1 MAAVQLK
8 FSLRTS
14 SNVKTVHLV
23 GSWDNYQRQ
32 IPLSSEDKPG
42 AWVGKFRFQTSMLQL
57 GGRYWYYYMMDG
69 YHVSH
74 DPAVEYTVEPTTG
87 RKLNILDVPGG
98 KPTTRSS
105 APKASR
111 GNIATGRA
119 LSPSR
124 IQHPKPTKHYAS
136 RQLRE
141 ADFAPTVDDLTRRFA
156 GSRLSDEYS
165 YSNSPPSSAG
175 SSLSSRSS
183 SGSTSP
189 SSLSSMSEPPV
200 HCRCERYGITRKGDR
215 VKLDC
220 GGSRCGYV
228 ESSDDSCSE
237 SEYESDEEY
246 TRARNAVRRQAR
258 AVGGL
263 VFALRLGGDEDCVM
277 RGEEKEGE
285 WEEEEEEEEE
295 EAIDYNTQVFRCG
308 QHPPWIIDSSLVD
321 SDKLI
326 LSWSRYRSD

>member
-98 KPTTRSS
+98 KPTSRYS

-156 GSRLSDEYS
+156 GSLS
-165 YSNSPPSSAG
+165 
-175 SSLSSRSS
+175 
-183 SGSTSP
+183 
-189 SSLSSMSEPPV
+189 PPV

-220 GGSRCGYV
+220 GGARCGYV

-246 TRARNAVRRQAR
+246 CRARNAVRRQGIVVR
-258 AVGGL
+258 
-263 VFALRLGGDEDCVM
+263 R
-277 RGEEKEGE
+277 
-285 WEEEEEEEEE
+285 
-295 EAIDYNTQVFRCG
+295 
-308 QHPPWIIDSSLVD
+308 
-321 SDKLI
+321 
-326 LSWSRYRSD
+326 

>member
-32 IPLSSEDKPG
+32 IPLSAEDKPG

-57 GGRYWYYYMMDG
+57 GGRYWYYYIMDG

-98 KPTTRSS
+98 KSSSTSTRKSRS
-105 APKASR
+105 A
-111 GNIATGRA
+111 NIATGRA

-124 IQHPKPTKHYAS
+124 IQHPKPSKPYAS

-183 SGSTSP
+183 GSTSP
-189 SSLSSMSEPPV
+189 SSLSSMSDPPV
-200 HCRCERYGITRKGDR
+200 QCRCERYGITRKGDR

-220 GGSRCGYV
+220 GGSRCGYLT

-246 TRARNAVRRQAR
+246 CRARNAARRQGIVVRR
-258 AVGGL
+258 
-263 VFALRLGGDEDCVM
+263 
-277 RGEEKEGE
+277 
-285 WEEEEEEEEE
+285 
-295 EAIDYNTQVFRCG
+295 
-308 QHPPWIIDSSLVD
+308 
-321 SDKLI
+321 
-326 LSWSRYRSD
+326 